1 MELLSFVIAE
11 ILKIVI
17 TLEEFWQIFSLVG
30 RYLVNSVENVYIK
43 TKTKRLVEV
52 Y

>member
-17 TLEEFWQIFSLVG
+17 TLEEYWQIFSLVG
-30 RYLVNSVENVYIK
+30 WDLVNSVENVYIK